1 MTNNEIK
8 AVEKIKGQYT
18 AHEVTKVEK
27 LKALDKKVKKKPSVF
42 SYTYGTLAS
51 LVLGTGMCLAMGVI
65 GSGTAL
71 MIAGIG
77 IGIGGIVLTASTY
90 PVYKKILE
98 SSKKKHAEEII
109 ELSNEILN
117 NK

>member
-8 AVEKIKGQYT
+8 AVEKIRGQYLE
-18 AHEVTKVEK
+18 HETTKVEK
-27 LKALDKKVKKKPSVF
+27 LKELDKNVKKTPRVF
-42 SYTYGTLAS
+42 SYTYGAIAS

-90 PVYKKILE
+90 PVYKKMLE

-109 ELSNEILN
+109 QLSDEILN

>member
-1 MTNNEIK
+1 MTNKEIK
-8 AVEKIKGQYT
+8 AVAKIKGQYVD
-18 AHEVTKVEK
+18 HETTKVEK
-27 LKALDKKVKKKPSVF
+27 LKELDKRVKKTPRVF
-42 SYTYGTLAS
+42 SYTYGAIAS

-65 GSGTAL
+65 GSGMAL

-90 PVYKKILE
+90 PVYKKMLE
-98 SSKKKHAEEII
+98 NSKKKHAEEII
-109 ELSNEILN
+109 QLSDEILN